1 MTYVPYRMPHPH
13 SRVNDIVVG
22 VLSASI
28 LVLAGIITFAQFA
41 YY

>member
-1 MTYVPYRMPHPH
+1 MSYVPNCMPHPG

-28 LVLAGIITFAQFA
+28 LVLAGIVTLAQFA